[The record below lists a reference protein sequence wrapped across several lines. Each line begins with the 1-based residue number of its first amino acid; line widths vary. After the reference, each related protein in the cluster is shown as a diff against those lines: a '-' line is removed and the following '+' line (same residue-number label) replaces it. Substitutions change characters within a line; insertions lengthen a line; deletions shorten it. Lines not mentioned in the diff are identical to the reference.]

1 MLDKDDYGNA
11 ETYLALNY
19 VPFDMVPLA
28 FIEVGVAPQSEIMQV
43 VDINSTNT
51 ITVERGMRGS
61 RMLVHVPG
69 SPVQVVDMSLCD
81 VLRQVTRIVKDCRTS
96 MKDNKTSMKDSKK
109 SMKDSRTGMMVRACL
124 LTLHQLFCDPH
135 PNYSAAQP
143 HQLLRARPALLAQLT
158 HRQRNMGSRQQ
169 IHPGRGHSLRL
180 KQGGRVRHR
189 PAV

>member
-1 MLDKDDYGNA
+1 MMDKDDYGNV

-28 FIEVGVAPQSEIMQV
+28 FIEVGIAPQSEIMQV
-43 VDINSTNT
+43 IDINSTNT

-69 SPVQVVDMSLCD
+69 SPVQVVDVSLCD
-81 VLRQVTRIVKDCRTS
+81 VLRQVTKIV
-96 MKDNKTSMKDSKK
+96 
-109 SMKDSRTGMMVRACL
+109 KDSRTRMRTCPLIFPRL
-124 LTLHQLFCDPH
+124 LCKPS
-135 PNYSAAQP
+135 PIYSAAQP
-143 HQLLRARPALLAQLT
+143 HQLLRARPALLAQLP

-169 IHPGRGHSLRL
+169 IHPGRGHRLRL
-180 KQGGRVRHR
+180 KRRGRIRHR